1 MKAIVLCFKDVDPGA
16 SATDIV
22 LLAEV
27 VFCGA
32 DVPGQV
38 RTDQGPAGNGV
49 VPIPLALNGMTV
61 ASYSNAIEDALIA
74 RAAAHGDLPVLART
88 DVLLPSYTRGT

>member
-1 MKAIVLCFKDVDPGA
+1 MKAIVLCFKDVNPGSGA
-16 SATDIV
+16 NDIV

-27 VFCGA
+27 VYCGA

-38 RTDQGPAGNGV
+38 RSDQGPDGSGRVA
-49 VPIPLALNGMTV
+49 IPLALNGMTQ

-88 DVLLPSYTRGT
+88 DVLLPTYTRGS

>member
-1 MKAIVLCFKDVDPGA
+1 MKAIVLCYKDVDPGA
-16 SATDIV
+16 SANDII
-22 LLAEV
+22 LKAEV
-27 VFCGA
+27 VYCGS

-38 RTDQGPAGNGV
+38 RTDQGPNGNGV
-49 VPIPLALNGMTV
+49 VPIPLALSGMTQ

-74 RAAAHGDLPVLART
+74 RAATHGDLPVLART